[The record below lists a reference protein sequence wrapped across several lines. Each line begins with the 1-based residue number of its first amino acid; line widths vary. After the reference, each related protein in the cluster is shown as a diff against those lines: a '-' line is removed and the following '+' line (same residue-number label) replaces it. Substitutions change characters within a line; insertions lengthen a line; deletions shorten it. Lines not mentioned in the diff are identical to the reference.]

1 MRTMRQ
7 EKIMKVDYIHEINDM
22 LDRAKVEAHHLDI
35 PLDIDTCLKQLS
47 HFDED
52 DFEIRE
58 GF

>member
-1 MRTMRQ
+1 MRQ

-52 DFEIRE
+52 DFEFRE